1 MKPRLNATR
10 TVRDLI
16 KAHEPFV
23 ETAER
28 RGRRWVIG
36 WGHRATAREGA
47 TITPDNAELLL
58 IYDALQA
65 QQAVDAVVGDE
76 LPKSARD
83 ALASFAASIGLSAFK
98 VSDVARLAKAARHR
112 EAAAALDSWVRA
124 EVDGRLAVSDQLVQ
138 RRHAEKALFLEA
150 LNEPVAAAPEPKV
163 EPPAAEEP
171 TLGVLV
177 DVDIAFEDAPAAA
190 PVSAS
195 VVATPQAEP
204 EGGPV
209 ERPRRDLGTSDAEA
223 RAAIEATERDSV
235 SDAIEVTARE
245 VTAEP
250 EDAPTE
256 DEPVEPESFEAE
268 LVAQTEDALDEEA
281 VPEDNSEALKSRQD
295 AAIKAVMT
303 RMAGT
308 MATSVVPAPQ
318 ADVPAADEDEDTPQA
333 DSAAEASAEPE
344 PEAEPQP
351 DLTDVRLGFSYMEP
365 SRVKVPLAR
374 ETEDTAVDVGTQ
386 PEPELEPAPAPKSEP
401 MPTPVYGTVSV
412 STVSPSQNPDDEI
425 DAAPVS
431 PEPVSPEPAP
441 PHPAAAPASAP
452 GLSGESEG
460 PDHPDEE
467 DGYHGEDDDILDPVI
482 VAGPEAGDLE
492 FEAKPQKSAS
502 WVFPAMMGVGVVM
515 TGLGGWE
522 LASNFDAYMAGGIS
536 HSPIGP
542 VVFGSGFLLTVGAA
556 WMTLSRR

>member
-10 TVRDLI
+10 AVRDLI

-65 QQAVDAVVGDE
+65 QQAVEAVVGDA

-83 ALASFAASIGLSAFK
+83 ALASFAASIGLGAFK
-98 VSDVARLAKAARHR
+98 VSDVARLAKAGRHR

-138 RRHAEKALFLEA
+138 RRQAEKALFLEA
-150 LNEPVAAAPEPKV
+150 LDGPAATAPEPQV
-163 EPPAAEEP
+163 EAPAAEEP

-177 DVDIAFEDAPAAA
+177 DVDIAFEDTPAHA
-190 PVSAS
+190 PVATPAVSA
-195 VVATPQAEP
+195 PQAEP
-204 EGGPV
+204 VSAPL
-209 ERPRRDLGTSDAEA
+209 ERPRRDLGASDADA
-223 RAAIEATERDSV
+223 RAAIEATDRDSV
-235 SDAIEVTARE
+235 PDAIEVTALQAIADSDGAPDE
-245 VTAEP
+245 AEAVDAELVVP
-250 EDAPTE
+250 VEDAP
-256 DEPVEPESFEAE
+256 SEAT
-268 LVAQTEDALDEEA
+268 A
-281 VPEDNSEALKSRQD
+281 PEDNSDALKSRQD

-303 RMAGT
+303 RMAGA
-308 MATSVVPAPQ
+308 MATSVVPAPETDGPALDEADDTLQ
-318 ADVPAADEDEDTPQA
+318 AV
-333 DSAAEASAEPE
+333 SAAEASVE

-365 SRVKVPLAR
+365 SRVEVPLAR
-374 ETEDTAVDVGTQ
+374 EAETQ
-386 PEPELEPAPAPKSEP
+386 PEPEPEPAPRSEP

-412 STVSPSQNPDDEI
+412 STVSPSPKPEEEA
-425 DAAPVS
+425 DAAPA
-431 PEPVSPEPAP
+431 SPEPAP

-460 PDHPDEE
+460 PDHPDDE